1 MFSSCPFSLLYV
13 CTSTTS
19 LPQETSQ
26 QKALKVLFWSFG
38 CFLMLLTACSP
49 LAKQT
54 PYSLDVPVEV
64 RSPPRAAAVPRCGV
78 STLHRVLFLN
88 APVPG
93 NSVCL
98 HARPPVCFCLSV
110 CLCLLSFCC
119 YCLDSLCLPTLFLSI
134 VRSFNRRPF
143 RCLRHCLARC
153 QVVGGFP
160 DQRST
165 LSFAPSPPLVF
176 YASLF
181 GVL

>member
-98 HARPPVCFCLSV
+98 HARPPVCFCLFV
-110 CLCLLSFCC
+110 IFLLLLFGLPVPPYVVS
-119 YCLDSLCLPTLFLSI
+119 LDSALFQPATFPLLAPLLGTLPGCGWL
-134 VRSFNRRPF
+134 P
-143 RCLRHCLARC
+143 
-153 QVVGGFP
+153 
-160 DQRST
+160 
-165 LSFAPSPPLVF
+165 
-176 YASLF
+176 
-181 GVL
+181 

>member
-1 MFSSCPFSLLYV
+1 MEFWLLPYAADSMQPPCETNSVLFRRPSRSALSATCGCHSSLRSVHSTPSSV
-13 CTSTTS
+13 PKCTSARKQCLS
-19 LPQETSQ
+19 SRPS
-26 QKALKVLFWSFG
+26 A
-38 CFLMLLTACSP
+38 CLL
-49 LAKQT
+49 
-54 PYSLDVPVEV
+54 
-64 RSPPRAAAVPRCGV
+64 
-78 STLHRVLFLN
+78 
-88 APVPG
+88 
-93 NSVCL
+93 
-98 HARPPVCFCLSV
+98 LSV